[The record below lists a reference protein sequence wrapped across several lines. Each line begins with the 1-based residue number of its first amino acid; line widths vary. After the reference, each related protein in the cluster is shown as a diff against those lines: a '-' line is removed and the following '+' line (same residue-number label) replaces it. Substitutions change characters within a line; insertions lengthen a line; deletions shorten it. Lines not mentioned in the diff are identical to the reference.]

1 MIRKFAFG
9 KYKGMDIMDVIIN
22 HTGYI
27 LWLLENTNFKLNE
40 IEQEMFDARATSI
53 VNNQITYVY
62 PKQNLRKYIK
72 NKEIKSPFKAL
83 GDTGFWG
90 IITSLKDTKLA
101 KIAIKYIN
109 EVSKSEVRKF
119 ISKKRQKEYDRM
131 LQIHKNILSFDDNR
145 EMGLSEEDY
154 ENCFTESSFLY

>member
-1 MIRKFAFG
+1 MIRKFTFG
-9 KYKGMDIMDVIIN
+9 KYKGMDIMDIIIN

-40 IEQEMFDARATSI
+40 IEQEMFDARAISI
-53 VNNQITYVY
+53 VNSQITYVY

-72 NKEIKSPFKAL
+72 NKEIKSPFKVL

-90 IITSLKDTKLA
+90 ILTSLKDTKLA
-101 KIAIKYIN
+101 KIAINYID
-109 EVSKSEVRKF
+109 EVSKSKVRES
-119 ISKKRQKEYDRM
+119 ISNRQQKEYDSM
-131 LQIHKNILSFDDNR
+131 LQIHKNILSFDDNK

-154 ENCFTESSFLY
+154 ENCFTESAFLY